1 MRHPFLSPTVAMI
14 IGLSAVATRPVLAQQ
29 IADPTPLPQVAYQG
43 RLLEGGAPVTGAR
56 VFVFSILD
64 ATGHELWN
72 SGNQT
77 LTVDV
82 GLYGVVLG
90 STGMTPIPSSV
101 LGKSGLLL
109 RVAIGGTPLTPDVD
123 ILPAFQ
129 ARSAWELVG
138 AFSGDLTGTQNQ
150 TLLSNLQGI
159 PLDLTTTAPTAGQ
172 ALVFNGSKWVAGSV
186 AGIPGPVGP
195 QGPAGAIGPQGFV
208 GLTGATGPQGP
219 IGPQG
224 LVGLTGAVGPIGP
237 QGSTGANGLNG
248 KTIINGLGNPVAT
261 GAGGAAGDFY
271 LDTINNLFYGPKGN
285 ADWVGLVGVSM
296 VGPQGA
302 QGATGTTGVQG
313 PQGIQGPIGLT
324 GATGATGPQGPI
336 GLTGAMGP
344 QGPTGLSG
352 VTGSTGAT
360 GPQGPIGLTGAPGAT
375 GPQGPI
381 GLPGATGAPGPQGPI
396 GLTGATGSTGV
407 TGPQGPAGASPFTL
421 NGSDAVFTTGSLGV
435 GTSPPNASA
444 LLDLTSITKG
454 FLPPRMNAVQR
465 AAIVSPTAGLLVYQ
479 TDGTAG
485 LYQFDGTVWA
495 QVGGAGVSSISG
507 TLPVTVTGTSTPVIS
522 MAKATGSV
530 DGYLSAADFTT
541 FAAKGSGT
549 VTSVTGSGGT
559 TGLTLGGGPI
569 TSSGTLTIGGT
580 LNVANGG
587 TGATTLTGYVKG
599 TGTGAL
605 TASSTI
611 TGSDISGTVAIANG
625 GTGQASATAA
635 LNALLPSQTG
645 NSGLF
650 LTTNGSGTVS
660 WSAAGG
666 GGGWNQTLPKASGAG
681 ASAILVTNEDSSTS
695 QFLHAFSS
703 TNGTAGNNL
712 FLGTSAG
719 NFTLGSGSTGNTGI
733 GSLALA
739 GLTSGTDNVGVGTNA
754 LPSLLNGTG
763 NVSVG
768 KDSGTQLSV
777 GSYNVALGLQAL
789 QRSGAGVTANV
800 GLGYQALRYIAGDE
814 NIGIGSGAMN
824 LSGITGTGNIALGS
838 GTGNSLSYAPGG
850 SYNIFIGY
858 QADAGIPDGNNQIA
872 IGRGALTTDVN
883 QMMLGGDGTRADR
896 PALAQVIP
904 GKTAFTDLGTATNR
918 WNGVYATNVDVT
930 GSFTVNGT
938 PISGGGGGGVTS
950 VAATGGGTGLTF
962 TGGPITS
969 TGTLTLGGTLA
980 LSNGGTGATSQQAAL
995 NAVAGGTT
1003 SGRYLRGNGTNVTLS
1018 AIQAADVPT
1027 LNQNTTGTA
1036 GNVTGTVAVAN
1047 GGTGAT
1053 TLTANNVLLGN
1064 GTGMLQAVAPGTTGN
1079 VLTSNGTTWVS
1090 QAASGGGSSLPS
1102 QTGNSGKYL
1111 STNGTST
1118 SWAAV
1123 SLLSDASQNTF
1134 AGTQA
1139 LSNLPGSSNNA
1150 FGFQALLS
1158 NTSGSGNIA
1167 IGAIALNSNTTGYS
1181 NTAAGDQVMAS
1192 NASGFNNCAYGAA
1205 ALYSMD
1211 GANQNNAFGYQAAL
1225 QTTSGVSNNAFG
1237 AFTLYSLGTGSYNT
1251 AIGES
1256 AGNAITGNSGSNV
1269 FIGAWTNGTATAN
1282 NQVAIGTGAQTTA
1295 DNQMVLGSNGTGT
1308 PAFAE
1313 VVPGAD
1319 NATNLGSATNR
1330 WANIYVTN
1338 NVINTSDGRVKT
1350 GQTFISNGLATL
1362 MRLQPKTYFK
1372 HRSHFEGGALVL
1384 EEAGDN
1390 EAGFVAQEVSGII
1403 PTAVHRP
1410 EDETKVLWGMR
1421 YDQVIPYTVKA
1432 VQELKA
1438 ENDALRSELDTMK
1451 AELAEIKALLK
1462 R

>member
-14 IGLSAVATRPVLAQQ
+14 IGLSAVAPRPVMAQQ

-90 STGMTPIPSSV
+90 STGMPPIPASV

-159 PLDLTTTAPTAGQ
+159 PLDLTTTAPTTGQ

-186 AGIPGPVGP
+186 AGSAGPAGP
-195 QGPAGAIGPQGFV
+195 QGPAGPAGATGPVGPTGATGAAGPQGPAGPTGATGAAGPQGPVGPTGATGAIGPQG
-208 GLTGATGPQGP
+208 LP
-219 IGPQG
+219 
-224 LVGLTGAVGPIGP
+224 
-237 QGSTGANGLNG
+237 
-248 KTIINGLGNPVAT
+248 
-261 GAGGAAGDFY
+261 
-271 LDTINNLFYGPKGN
+271 
-285 ADWVGLVGVSM
+285 
-296 VGPQGA
+296 
-302 QGATGTTGVQG
+302 
-313 PQGIQGPIGLT
+313 GLT
-324 GATGATGPQGPI
+324 GATGATGPI
-336 GLTGAMGP
+336 
-344 QGPTGLSG
+344 
-352 VTGSTGAT
+352 
-360 GPQGPIGLTGAPGAT
+360 
-375 GPQGPI
+375 
-381 GLPGATGAPGPQGPI
+381 
-396 GLTGATGSTGV
+396 
-407 TGPQGPAGASPFTL
+407 GPAGASPLSL
-421 NGSDAVFTTGSLGV
+421 NGSNAVFTTGSLGL
-435 GTSPPNASA
+435 GTTTPNASA
-444 LLDLTSITKG
+444 LLDLTSTTQG
-454 FLPPRMNAVQR
+454 FLPPRMTTVQR
-465 AAIVSPTAGLLVYQ
+465 AAIATPATGLLIYQ
-479 TDGTAG
+479 IDGTAG
-485 LYQFDGTVWA
+485 LYEFNGATWTPVTPAGGGSGTVTSVA
-495 QVGGAGVSSISG
+495 TSGPLTGGPI
-507 TLPVTVTGTSTPVIS
+507 TTTGTIGIS
-522 MAKATGSV
+522 KATASA
-530 DGYLSAADFTT
+530 DGYLAAADFAT
-541 FAAKGSGT
+541 FAGKGSGT

-599 TGTGAL
+599 NGTSAL

-611 TGSDISGTVAIANG
+611 AGSDISGTVAIANG
-625 GTGQASATAA
+625 GTGQTSATAA

-681 ASAILVTNEDSSTS
+681 AGAIRVTNEDSSTS
-695 QFLHAFSS
+695 PFLHAFSS

-768 KDSGTQLSV
+768 KDSGTLLTV
-777 GSYNVALGLQAL
+777 GSYNVGLGYQAL
-789 QRSGAGVTANV
+789 QRSGVGVTANV
-800 GLGYQALRYIAGDE
+800 GLGYQALQYIAGDE
-814 NIGIGSGAMN
+814 NIGIGSGAMY

-896 PALAQVIP
+896 PALAQVLP
-904 GKTAFTDLGTATNR
+904 GKTATTDLGSSTNR
-918 WNGVYATNVDVT
+918 WKGVYATNVDVT

-980 LSNGGTGATSQQAAL
+980 FTNGGTGATSQQTAL
-995 NAVAGGTT
+995 NAMAGGAT

-1064 GTGMLQAVAPGTTGN
+1064 GTGVLQTVAPGTTGN

-1090 QAASGGGSSLPS
+1090 QAAGGGGGSSLPI
-1102 QTGNSGKYL
+1102 QTGNTGKFL
-1111 STNGTST
+1111 STNGTSA
-1118 SWAAV
+1118 SWAPA
-1123 SLLSDASQNTF
+1123 SLLSDGSSNTF
-1134 AGTQA
+1134 GGTQA

-1150 FGFQALLS
+1150 FGFQSLMG
-1158 NTSGSGNIA
+1158 NTTGSGNIA
-1167 IGAIALNSNTTGYS
+1167 VGAAALNSNSTGYY
-1181 NTAAGDQVMAS
+1181 NTAVGDQVMG
-1192 NASGFNNCAYGAA
+1192 NNLTGYNNCAYGAA

-1211 GANQNNAFGYQAAL
+1211 GASQNNAFGYQAAL
-1225 QTTSGVSNNAFG
+1225 QVSSGVSNNAFG
-1237 AFTLYSLGTGSYNT
+1237 AFSLYFLGTGSYNT

-1269 FIGAWTNGTATAN
+1269 FIGAWANGTAIAN
-1282 NQVAIGTGAQTTA
+1282 NQVAIGTNAQTTA
-1295 DNQMVLGSNGTGT
+1295 DNQMVLGSNGNGT
-1308 PAFAE
+1308 PAFTE
-1313 VVPGAD
+1313 VIPGAD
-1319 NATNLGSATNR
+1319 VATNLGSGTNR
-1330 WANIYVTN
+1330 WAIIYAAGGV
-1338 NVINTSDGRVKT
+1338 VATSDGRVKT
-1350 GQTFISNGLATL
+1350 AQSPVLNGLATL

-1372 HRSHFEGGALVL
+1372 HKSHFEGGTLVL

>member
-1 MRHPFLSPTVAMI
+1 MRHPILSPTVAMI
-14 IGLSAVATRPVLAQQ
+14 IGLCAVAPRPVHAQQ
-29 IADPTPLPQVAYQG
+29 AADPTPLPQVAYQG

-64 ATGHELWN
+64 STGHELWN

-90 STGMTPIPSSV
+90 STGMTPIPASV
-101 LGKSGLLL
+101 LAKSGLLL

-150 TLLSNLQGI
+150 TLVSNLQGI
-159 PLDLTTTAPTAGQ
+159 PLDLTTAAPTSGQ
-172 ALVFNGSKWVAGSV
+172 ALVFNGTKWVAASV
-186 AGIPGPVGP
+186 GGTAGPAGP
-195 QGPAGAIGPQGFV
+195 QGPAGPA
-208 GLTGATGPQGP
+208 GATGPQGP
-219 IGPQG
+219 AGP
-224 LVGLTGAVGPIGP
+224 TGASGAAGVQGPAGPTGATGPIGP
-237 QGSTGANGLNG
+237 QGPVGA
-248 KTIINGLGNPVAT
+248 T
-261 GAGGAAGDFY
+261 
-271 LDTINNLFYGPKGN
+271 
-285 ADWVGLVGVSM
+285 
-296 VGPQGA
+296 GPQGPA
-302 QGATGTTGVQG
+302 GPTGATGTIG
-313 PQGIQGPIGLT
+313 PQGLPGLI
-324 GATGATGPQGPI
+324 GATGATGP
-336 GLTGAMGP
+336 A
-344 QGPTGLSG
+344 
-352 VTGSTGAT
+352 
-360 GPQGPIGLTGAPGAT
+360 
-375 GPQGPI
+375 
-381 GLPGATGAPGPQGPI
+381 
-396 GLTGATGSTGV
+396 
-407 TGPQGPAGASPFTL
+407 GPAGASPLTL
-421 NGSDAVFTTGSLGV
+421 NGSDVVFTTGSLGL
-435 GTSPPNASA
+435 GITPPNGSA
-444 LLDLTSITKG
+444 LLDLTSTTKG
-454 FLPPRMNAVQR
+454 FLPPRMTAVQR
-465 AAIVSPTAGLLVYQ
+465 AAIVTPTAGLMVYQ
-479 TDGTAG
+479 TDGTPG
-485 LYQFDGTVWA
+485 LYQFDGSAWA
-495 QVGGAGVSSISG
+495 QVGASGGGSGVTSVSG
-507 TLPVTVTGTSTPVIS
+507 TAPVTVTGTTTPVIS
-522 MAKATGSV
+522 MAKATGST
-530 DGYLSAADFTT
+530 DGYLAAADFAA
-541 FAAKGSGT
+541 FSAKGSGT
-549 VTSVTGSGGT
+549 VTSVAALNLGAAGNDLSSSVATG
-559 TGLTLGGGPI
+559 
-569 TSSGTLTIGGT
+569 TSTPVIT
-580 LNVANGG
+580 LNVPTASASNRGVLSSADWTTFNGKAPLASPIFTGTPAAPTATGG
-587 TGATTLTGYVKG
+587 TNTTQIATTAFVTTAVAGKEPSLGNPGSDGYV
-599 TGTGAL
+599 L
-605 TASSTI
+605 SST
-611 TGSDISGTVAIANG
+611 
-625 GTGQASATAA
+625 AA
-635 LNALLPSQTG
+635 G
-645 NSGLF
+645 
-650 LTTNGSGTVS
+650 VRS
-660 WSAAGG
+660 WVAAGG
-666 GGGWNQTLPKASGAG
+666 GGGWNQTLPVASGG
-681 ASAILVTNEDSSTS
+681 STGAILITNENSSTS
-695 QFLHAFSS
+695 PFMHAFSS

-768 KDSGTQLSV
+768 KDSGTQLSA
-777 GSYNVALGLQAL
+777 GSYNVALGLKAL

-814 NIGIGSGAMN
+814 NIGIGSGAMT

-838 GTGNSLSYAPGG
+838 GTGNSLRYAPGG

-896 PALAQVIP
+896 PALAQVLP
-904 GKTAFTDLGTATNR
+904 GKTANTDLGSISNR

-950 VAATGGGTGLTF
+950 VAASGGATGLSF
-962 TGGPITS
+962 AGSPINS
-969 TGTLTLGGTLA
+969 SGTLTLGGTLA
-980 LSNGGTGATSQQAAL
+980 LTNGGTGATTRQAAL
-995 NAVAGGTT
+995 NALAGGAT
-1003 SGRYLRGNGTNVTLS
+1003 SGQYLRGNGTNVTLS

-1036 GNVTGTVAVAN
+1036 ANVTGTIAVAN

-1064 GTGMLQAVAPGTTGN
+1064 GTGVLQAVAPGTTGN

-1111 STNGTST
+1111 ATNGTST
-1118 SWAAV
+1118 SWAAA
-1123 SLLSDASQNTF
+1123 SLLSDANQNTF
-1134 AGTQA
+1134 GGTEA

-1150 FGFQALLS
+1150 FGFQTLKS
-1158 NTSGSGNIA
+1158 NTTGNGNIA
-1167 IGAIALNSNTTGYS
+1167 IGAASLSGNTTGYY
-1181 NTAAGDQVMAS
+1181 NTAVGDQVMGS
-1192 NASGFNNCAYGAA
+1192 NATGFNNCAYGAA

-1211 GANQNNAFGYQAAL
+1211 GASQNNAFGYQAAL
-1225 QTTSGVSNNAFG
+1225 QTTSGLGNNAFG
-1237 AFTLYSLGTGSYNT
+1237 SFALYSLGTGSYNT
-1251 AIGES
+1251 AIGDG

-1269 FIGAWTNGTATAN
+1269 FIGANANGTATAN

-1295 DNQMVLGSNGTGT
+1295 DNQMVLGSNGNGT
-1308 PAFAE
+1308 PAFTE

-1319 NATNLGSATNR
+1319 NATNLGSVSNR
-1330 WANIYVTN
+1330 WAVVYAAGGVLA
-1338 NVINTSDGRVKT
+1338 TSDGRVKT
-1350 GQTFISNGLATL
+1350 GQSLIPNGLTTL
-1362 MRLQPKTYFK
+1362 MRLKPMTYFK
-1372 HRSHFEGGALVL
+1372 HKSHFEAGALVL
-1384 EEAGDN
+1384 EEAGEN

-1438 ENDALRSELDTMK
+1438 ENDALRSELETMK
-1451 AELAEIKALLK
+1451 GELAEIKALLK

>member
-14 IGLSAVATRPVLAQQ
+14 IGLSAVAPRPVMAQQ

-90 STGMTPIPSSV
+90 STGMPPIPASV

-159 PLDLTTTAPTAGQ
+159 PLDLTTTAPTTGQ

-186 AGIPGPVGP
+186 AGSAGPAGP
-195 QGPAGAIGPQGFV
+195 QGPAGPAGATGPV
-208 GLTGATGPQGP
+208 GPTGATGAAGPQGP
-219 IGPQG
+219 AGPTGATGAAGPQG
-224 LVGLTGAVGPIGP
+224 LVGPTGAAGAAGPQGPVGPTGTTGAIGP
-237 QGSTGANGLNG
+237 QGLPGLIGA
-248 KTIINGLGNPVAT
+248 
-261 GAGGAAGDFY
+261 
-271 LDTINNLFYGPKGN
+271 
-285 ADWVGLVGVSM
+285 
-296 VGPQGA
+296 
-302 QGATGTTGVQG
+302 
-313 PQGIQGPIGLT
+313 T
-324 GATGATGPQGPI
+324 GATGATGP
-336 GLTGAMGP
+336 A
-344 QGPTGLSG
+344 
-352 VTGSTGAT
+352 
-360 GPQGPIGLTGAPGAT
+360 
-375 GPQGPI
+375 
-381 GLPGATGAPGPQGPI
+381 
-396 GLTGATGSTGV
+396 
-407 TGPQGPAGASPFTL
+407 GPAGASPFTL
-421 NGSDAVFTTGSLGV
+421 NGSNAVFSTGSLGL
-435 GTSPPNASA
+435 GTNTPNASA
-444 LLDLTSITKG
+444 LLDLTSTTKG
-454 FLPPRMNAVQR
+454 FLPPRMTAVQR
-465 AAIVSPTAGLLVYQ
+465 AAIVTPTAGLMVYQ
-479 TDGTAG
+479 TDGTPG
-485 LYQFDGTVWA
+485 LYQFDGSAWA
-495 QVGGAGVSSISG
+495 QVGASGGGSGVTSVSG
-507 TLPVTVTGTSTPVIS
+507 TAPVTVTGTTTPVIS
-522 MAKATGSV
+522 MAKATGST
-530 DGYLSAADFTT
+530 DGYLAAADFAA
-541 FAAKGSGT
+541 FSAKGSGT
-549 VTSVTGSGGT
+549 VTSVAALNLGAAGNDLSSSVATG
-559 TGLTLGGGPI
+559 
-569 TSSGTLTIGGT
+569 TSTPVIT
-580 LNVANGG
+580 LNVPTASASNRGVLSSADWTTFNGKAPLASPIFTGTPAAPTATGG
-587 TGATTLTGYVKG
+587 TNTTQIATTAFVTTAVAGKEPSLGNPGSDGYV
-599 TGTGAL
+599 L
-605 TASSTI
+605 SST
-611 TGSDISGTVAIANG
+611 
-625 GTGQASATAA
+625 AA
-635 LNALLPSQTG
+635 G
-645 NSGLF
+645 
-650 LTTNGSGTVS
+650 VRS
-660 WSAAGG
+660 WVAAGG
-666 GGGWNQTLPKASGAG
+666 GGGWNQTLPVASGG
-681 ASAILVTNEDSSTS
+681 STGAILITNENSSTS
-695 QFLHAFSS
+695 PFMHAFSS

-733 GSLALA
+733 GSLSLA

-768 KDSGTQLSV
+768 KDSGTQLSA
-777 GSYNVALGLQAL
+777 GSYNVALGLNAL

-980 LSNGGTGATSQQAAL
+980 FSNGGTGATSQQAAL

-1036 GNVTGTVAVAN
+1036 ANVTGTIAVAN

-1064 GTGMLQAVAPGTTGN
+1064 GTGVLQAVAPGTTGN

-1111 STNGTST
+1111 ATNGTLT
-1118 SWAAV
+1118 SWAAA
-1123 SLLSDASQNTF
+1123 SLLSDANQNTF
-1134 AGTQA
+1134 GGTEA

-1150 FGFQALLS
+1150 FGFQTLKS
-1158 NTSGSGNIA
+1158 NTTGNGNIA
-1167 IGAIALNSNTTGYS
+1167 IGAASLSGNTSGYY
-1181 NTAAGDQVMAS
+1181 NTAVGDQVMVS
-1192 NASGFNNCAYGAA
+1192 NATGFNNCAYGEA

-1211 GANQNNAFGYQAAL
+1211 EASQNNAFGYQAAFL
-1225 QTTSGVSNNAFG
+1225 TTSGQGNNAFG
-1237 AFTLYSLGTGSYNT
+1237 TFALYSLGTGSYNT
-1251 AIGES
+1251 AIGDG

-1269 FIGAWTNGTATAN
+1269 FIGASANGTAIAN
-1282 NQVAIGTGAQTTA
+1282 NQVAIGTYAQTTA
-1295 DNQMVLGSNGTGT
+1295 DNQMVLGSNGNST
-1308 PAFAE
+1308 PAFTE
-1313 VVPGAD
+1313 VIPGAD
-1319 NATNLGSATNR
+1319 VATNLGSGTNR
-1330 WANIYVTN
+1330 WATIHAAGGV
-1338 NVINTSDGRVKT
+1338 VATSDGRVKT
-1350 GQTFISNGLATL
+1350 AQSPVLNGLATL

-1372 HRSHFEGGALVL
+1372 HKSHFEGGTLVL

-1390 EAGFVAQEVSGII
+1390 EAGFVAQEVSDII

-1410 EDETKVLWGMR
+1410 DDETKVLWGMR

-1432 VQELKA
+1432 VQEIKD
-1438 ENDALRSELDTMK
+1438 ENDALRATLGTVTAELDTLK
-1451 AELAEIKALLK
+1451 ARLAKLEALLLK
-1462 R
+1462 